1 MYSKVTQSK
10 IENLSKEFG
19 KSFEVKLAFSS
30 NKLRQ
35 TFTYKDSYLS
45 VLSSKIFYKLGF
57 ASCNAS

>member
-10 IENLSKEFG
+10 IENLSKRFG
-19 KSFEVKLAFSS
+19 KSFEVKLVFSS

-45 VLSSKIFYKLGF
+45 VLSSKIFYKFVF

>member
-1 MYSKVTQSK
+1 MYSKVTQNK
-10 IENLSKEFG
+10 IENLCKRFG
-19 KSFEVKLAFSS
+19 KSFEVKLVFSS
-30 NKLRQ
+30 NKSRQ

>member
-10 IENLSKEFG
+10 IENLSKGFG
-19 KSFEVKLAFSS
+19 KSFEVKLVFSS

-45 VLSSKIFYKLGF
+45 VLSSKIFYKF
-57 ASCNAS
+57 VFTSCNAS